1 MFGEIFLCQF
11 PFTSGIGSKVRPALV
26 LFDLGQD
33 AVISRITSVVRNGL
47 LDVVLIE
54 WKSAGLLLPSVAR
67 LDRIVTAERSV
78 FLRRL
83 GVLSRADLAAIRVVW
98 NQHMVL

>member
-1 MFGEIFLCQF
+1 
-11 PFTSGIGSKVRPALV
+11 
-26 LFDLGQD
+26 
-33 AVISRITSVVRNGL
+33 
-47 LDVVLIE
+47 LDVSLIE
-54 WKSAGLLLPSVAR
+54 WKSAGLLLPSVVR

-83 GVLSRADLAAIRVVW
+83 GVLSRADLTTIRVVW